1 MSTTLIYGL
10 LLAVLILGPLIIL
23 HEFGHFFLAKFHK
36 VKVLEF
42 GFGFPP
48 RAFGIW
54 SGATKI
60 STSSD
65 TRFEFDDERDGLRV
79 GQMVTVIGREWEDG
93 AKEAAIVRP
102 FDRKDASV
110 AQTSASI
117 FVGKLRRIDANSIDI
132 ADMVWSINWL
142 PVGGFVKLRGEE
154 NPEARDSL
162 AGKSALA
169 RISVI
174 VAGVVQ

>member
-65 TRFEFDDERDGLRV
+65 TRFEFDDERHGLRV

-93 AKEAAIVRP
+93 SKEAAIVRP
-102 FDRKDASV
+102 FDRKDAAV
-110 AQTSASI
+110 AQTSASLFI
-117 FVGKLRRIDANSIDI
+117 GKLRRI
-132 ADMVWSINWL
+132 
-142 PVGGFVKLRGEE
+142 RCE
-154 NPEARDSL
+154 
-162 AGKSALA
+162 
-169 RISVI
+169 
-174 VAGVVQ
+174 QH